1 VVKNILFFSLLF
13 NLASCSST
21 KCHQK
26 QENQNFIQHV
36 KDLPEFKSKPKVSL
50 KEGDLDLI
58 SVYKSDGSLQCG
70 EAKAENIENFQ
81 MELHTHNIRYYKSLH
96 ESDGM
101 IHIQACG
108 TATGMIYVFE
118 IQQKDQAAAEKLG
131 YKLRTN

>member
-1 VVKNILFFSLLF
+1 MVKNIFLVFLLSI
-13 NLASCSST
+13 LTACSTT

-26 QENQNFIQHV
+26 KENQDFIQHV

-58 SVYKSDGSLQCG
+58 SVYKADGSLQCG
-70 EAKAENIENFQ
+70 DARAENIENFQ
-81 MELHTHNIRYYKSLH
+81 MELHSNNIRYYKSLH

-118 IQQKDQAAAEKLG
+118 IQKQDQAAADKLG
-131 YKLRTN
+131 YKLRSN